1 MLPYTLKVQLKVKR
15 NVSLQFY
22 IKGHNQEG
30 HRPRRVSVSCVTN
43 VVTND
48 SWFQT
53 LKIII
58 SYVLQD
64 SLDHQ
69 RRKAEEHSGR
79 DSKTAWG
86 KFVKKCYQVKNCL
99 MGPLVREIENVHRK
113 YASECRRK
121 IWNLFKKLIKV
132 EIFQVR
138 GTKLKIWS

>member
-15 NVSLQFY
+15 NVSLQYY

-30 HRPRRVSVSCVTN
+30 HKPRRVGVSCVTN

-48 SWFQT
+48 SRFQT

-79 DSKTAWG
+79 NSKTAWG

-99 MGPLVREIENVHRK
+99 MEHLVKEIKNVLRK
-113 YASECRRK
+113 CRLECRRQ
-121 IWNLFKKLIKV
+121 N
-132 EIFQVR
+132 
-138 GTKLKIWS
+138 